1 MKQEKSSMVY
11 QVLKATWENPTKNDF
26 VMTCQE
32 YLNILDIKLTF
43 QEIEKMSQWSFKKL
57 VKAKTEAAGLKY
69 LQDQISKQTKAS
81 AMKYSDL
88 RLQEYFIGGNC
99 NKKLSRIIFKA
110 RSQTLDIK
118 SQQKCRQYL
127 YWVQEILLC
136 DALNNDNRM
145 AATPINYNW
154 FYRNSVS
161 DIVKAGKILDN
172 GMKVK
177 QRILESGIT

>member
-1 MKQEKSSMVY
+1 M
-11 QVLKATWENPTKNDF
+11 
-26 VMTCQE
+26 E
-32 YLNILDIKLTF
+32 YS
-43 QEIEKMSQWSFKKL
+43 E
-57 VKAKTEAAGLKY
+57 
-69 LQDQISKQTKAS
+69 
-81 AMKYSDL
+81 L

-118 SQQKCRQYL
+118 SQQKWKYADSICIGCKTR
-127 YWVQEILLC
+127 VESGEEKMLC
-136 DALNNDNRM
+136 DTLNNDNRV

-172 GMKVK
+172 GMKVR